1 MKTLLEYM
9 QEHHGRC
16 DQLYAD
22 GENFLL
28 DEQIEE
34 GLESIKSFLNEMERH
49 FQMEETV
56 LFPTF
61 EEISGIRQ
69 GPTQVMRMEH
79 QQMRNLLA
87 RMSEALSSGDR
98 EEILEVGETMMIL
111 MQQHNVKEEGILYPM
126 ADQHLASYRE
136 ELIERMDAVAIPA

>member
-1 MKTLLEYM
+1 MDMKTQLEHM
-9 QEHHGRC
+9 QAHHGRC

-61 EEISGIRQ
+61 EEISGMCQ

-79 QQMRNLLA
+79 A
-87 RMSEALSSGDR
+87 DAKPSGKDVR
-98 EEILEVGETMMIL
+98 
-111 MQQHNVKEEGILYPM
+111 GIIKRRPGGNPG
-126 ADQHLASYRE
+126 SR
-136 ELIERMDAVAIPA
+136 

>member
-1 MKTLLEYM
+1 MDMKTLLEDM
-9 QEHHGRC
+9 QDHHGRY

-22 GENFLL
+22 GENLLL

-61 EEISGIRQ
+61 EEISGMRQ

-87 RMSEALSSGDR
+87 RMSEAVSSGDR

-111 MQQHNVKEEGILYPM
+111 IQQHNVKEEGILP
-126 ADQHLASYRE
+126 HGG
-136 ELIERMDAVAIPA
+136 PAFGVLPGRTD

>member
-1 MKTLLEYM
+1 MKTLLEHM
-9 QEHHGRC
+9 QAHHGRC
-16 DQLYAD
+16 DQLYVD

-34 GLESIKSFLNEMERH
+34 DLESIKSFLNEMEGH

-61 EEISGIRQ
+61 EKISGMRQ
-69 GPTQVMRMEH
+69 GPTKVMRMEH
-79 QQMRNLLA
+79 HQMQNLLA
-87 RMSEALSSGDR
+87 RMSEAVSNEDP

-111 MQQHNVKEEGILYPM
+111 M
-126 ADQHLASYRE
+126 
-136 ELIERMDAVAIPA
+136 

>member
-1 MKTLLEYM
+1 M
-9 QEHHGRC
+9 
-16 DQLYAD
+16 
-22 GENFLL
+22 L

-61 EEISGIRQ
+61 EEIGGMRH
-69 GPTQVMRMEH
+69 GLTQVMRMEH
-79 QQMRNLLA
+79 QQIRNVLA
-87 RMSEALSSGDR
+87 SMSEALSNGDR

-111 MQQHNVKEEGILYPM
+111 IQQHNVKEEGILYPM
-126 ADQHLASYRE
+126 ADQHLASYRK
-136 ELIERMDAVAIPA
+136 ELIERMDAFAIPA

>member
-1 MKTLLEYM
+1 MKTLLEHM
-9 QEHHGRC
+9 QAHHRRC

-56 LFPTF
+56 LFPP
-61 EEISGIRQ
+61 SKK
-69 GPTQVMRMEH
+69 
-79 QQMRNLLA
+79 
-87 RMSEALSSGDR
+87 S
-98 EEILEVGETMMIL
+98 
-111 MQQHNVKEEGILYPM
+111 
-126 ADQHLASYRE
+126 
-136 ELIERMDAVAIPA
+136 AVCVRAQPR

>member
-1 MKTLLEYM
+1 MKTLLEHM
-9 QEHHGRC
+9 QAHHGRC

-56 LFPTF
+56 LFPIF
-61 EEISGIRQ
+61 EEISYAS
-69 GPTQVMRMEH
+69 GP
-79 QQMRNLLA
+79 NLCYA
-87 RMSEALSSGDR
+87 NGTSADAKPSGKDVRSSFKRRPGGNPGSR
-98 EEILEVGETMMIL
+98 
-111 MQQHNVKEEGILYPM
+111 
-126 ADQHLASYRE
+126 
-136 ELIERMDAVAIPA
+136 

>member
-1 MKTLLEYM
+1 MKTLLEHM
-9 QEHHGRC
+9 QAHHGRC

-61 EEISGIRQ
+61 EEISGMRQ
-69 GPTQVMRMEH
+69 GCSFPPSKKSAACVRAQPR
-79 QQMRNLLA
+79 
-87 RMSEALSSGDR
+87 
-98 EEILEVGETMMIL
+98 
-111 MQQHNVKEEGILYPM
+111 
-126 ADQHLASYRE
+126 
-136 ELIERMDAVAIPA
+136 

>member
-1 MKTLLEYM
+1 MKTLLEHM
-9 QEHHGRC
+9 QAHHGRC

-61 EEISGIRQ
+61 EEISGMRH

-87 RMSEALSSGDR
+87 RMSEAVSNGA
-98 EEILEVGETMMIL
+98 T
-111 MQQHNVKEEGILYPM
+111 
-126 ADQHLASYRE
+126 
-136 ELIERMDAVAIPA
+136 

>member
-1 MKTLLEYM
+1 MKTLLEHM
-9 QEHHGRC
+9 QAHHRSC

-22 GENFLL
+22 GEFFLL

-49 FQMEETV
+49 FQMEETM
-56 LFPTF
+56 LFYTF
-61 EEISGIRQ
+61 EEISGMRQ

-87 RMSEALSSGDR
+87 RMSEAVSNGDP

-111 MQQHNVKEEGILYPM
+111 MQQHNVKEEGIHYPM
-126 ADQHLASYRE
+126 ADQHLASYLS
-136 ELIERMDAVAIPA
+136 LIHI

>member
-1 MKTLLEYM
+1 MDMKTLLEHM
-9 QEHHGRC
+9 QAHYGRC

-56 LFPTF
+56 LLFF
-61 EEISGIRQ
+61 LRRNQRYASGPNPGDANGTSADAKPSGKDVR
-69 GPTQVMRMEH
+69 
-79 QQMRNLLA
+79 
-87 RMSEALSSGDR
+87 SSFKRRPGGNPGSR
-98 EEILEVGETMMIL
+98 
-111 MQQHNVKEEGILYPM
+111 
-126 ADQHLASYRE
+126 
-136 ELIERMDAVAIPA
+136 

>member
-1 MKTLLEYM
+1 MKTLLDHM
-9 QEHHGRC
+9 QAHHGRC

-61 EEISGIRQ
+61 EEISGMRQ
-69 GPTQVMRMEH
+69 GPTQVMR
-79 QQMRNLLA
+79 NLLV
-87 RMSEALSSGDR
+87 RMSEAVSSGDR

>member
-1 MKTLLEYM
+1 MDMKTLLEHM
-9 QEHHGRC
+9 QAHHGRC

-56 LFPTF
+56 LFTTF
-61 EEISGIRQ
+61 EEISYASGSVSYTHLTL
-69 GPTQVMRMEH
+69 PTSDLV
-79 QQMRNLLA
+79 
-87 RMSEALSSGDR
+87 
-98 EEILEVGETMMIL
+98 
-111 MQQHNVKEEGILYPM
+111 
-126 ADQHLASYRE
+126 
-136 ELIERMDAVAIPA
+136 